1 MKCLAKK
8 INREQYLSYYGLIKI
23 VLTLDYFD
31 RKVSKHIDL
40 YLLSCKRPPFEIKK
54 LKIQIPSN

>member
-8 INREQYLSYYGLIKI
+8 INREQYLSYYGLIKF

-40 YLLSCKRPPFEIKK
+40 YLLSCKRTSI
-54 LKIQIPSN
+54 